1 MRVASV
7 RPSIAGVLVFG
18 ILLAGGVHAETPVQ
32 NLAQIKALEGAVQNV
47 AEKGLPATVS
57 LFSEK
62 SESSGSGVII
72 SREGLVLTAG
82 HVVDGLDEITV
93 VFPDGKQA
101 RGKVLGSNRSKDAAM
116 VKIHG
121 EETWP
126 FVELGDSKAVKVGDF
141 VVSLGHAGGYDAV
154 RTPPVRFGRVVAL
167 NPLGFIGTDCTLIG
181 GDSGGP
187 LFDLEGKVIGIHSSI
202 GASLMANNH
211 TGVQNFK
218 TDWNRLERGDTW
230 GRLTMNPLMNPDRPV
245 IGFNVDR
252 AVPGGVQLAEVY
264 PDSPAEVAGLRRGDV
279 VVSIDGREVRSLRE
293 LQGILSARE
302 PGDEVELVFTRD
314 GEPRTRS
321 LKLARLADV
330 MPEQE

>member
-1 MRVASV
+1 
-7 RPSIAGVLVFG
+7 
-18 ILLAGGVHAETPVQ
+18 
-32 NLAQIKALEGAVQNV
+32 
-47 AEKGLPATVS
+47 
-57 LFSEK
+57 
-62 SESSGSGVII
+62 
-72 SREGLVLTAG
+72 
-82 HVVDGLDEITV
+82 
-93 VFPDGKQA
+93 
-101 RGKVLGSNRSKDAAM
+101 M

-121 EETWP
+121 EESWP

>member
-7 RPSIAGVLVFG
+7 RPSIAGVLVSG

-32 NLAQIKALEGAVQNV
+32 NLAQIKALEGAVQTV

-121 EETWP
+121 EESWP

-314 GEPRTRS
+314 GEPSTRS